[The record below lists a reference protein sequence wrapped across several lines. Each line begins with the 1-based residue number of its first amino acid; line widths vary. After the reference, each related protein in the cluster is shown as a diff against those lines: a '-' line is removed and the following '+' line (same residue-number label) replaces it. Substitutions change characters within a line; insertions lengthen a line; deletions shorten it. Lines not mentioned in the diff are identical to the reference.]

1 MKKVIYYGVSTLMTV
16 GFFTFLIPVDLFEQ
30 APVLFTFIATIVS
43 TILLAMTIFSI
54 PFEMTEDEKV
64 NGSAWGYVY
73 FIAIAG
79 FLFGYGIFL
88 LSHHSDRVS
97 KEINDYGIYTVG
109 IVIGGESLKTR
120 KIDNTHVVVKFIDEN
135 GNTQRVKH
143 SLSSYE
149 FEKMHRSQ
157 YVPIVYSKNYP
168 DLIRVLKN
176 NSEIAFYSK
185 LEIRDMKIQDL
196 MDLLEISNSKKGLN
210 HLNSFSQRWKIN
222 SRSFKDKIWY
232 ENVLNQSVIQRE
244 NHQIAM
250 VVAGRLFNKFDDEL
264 FKLGF
269 VRVEQ
274 EKATLL
280 YENDQF
286 FLHLKFER
294 KLTPGDYTDFGSG
307 ISENTI
313 ITLVSK
319 DEFNMMKQ

>member
-1 MKKVIYYGVSTLMTV
+1 MKKVVFYGLATLLTV
-16 GFFTFLIPVDLFEQ
+16 VFFTYLIPVDTFEQ
-30 APVLFTFIATIVS
+30 FPVLLTFVATVVS
-43 TILLAMTIFSI
+43 TIFLAITIFSI
-54 PFEMTEDEKV
+54 PFEMTEEEEK

-120 KIDNTHVVVKFIDEN
+120 KIDNTHVVVKFKDEN

-157 YVPIVYSKNYP
+157 YIPIVYSKNYP
-168 DLIRVLKN
+168 ELIRVLKS
-176 NSEIAFYSK
+176 NSEIAYYSK
-185 LEIRDMKIQDL
+185 IKIRDISIKDL
-196 MDLLEISNSKKGLN
+196 MELLDETNGKVGLKK
-210 HLNSFSQRWKIN
+210 LNSFSQRWKIN
-222 SRSFKDKIWY
+222 NRSYQDRIIY

-244 NHQIAM
+244 KHQVTM
-250 VVAGRLFNKFDDEL
+250 VVTGRLINKFDDEL

-286 FLHLKFER
+286 FMHLKFER
-294 KLTPGDYTDFGSG
+294 KLTSGDYTDFGSG

-313 ITLVSK
+313 INLYK
-319 DEFNMMKQ
+319 KNI